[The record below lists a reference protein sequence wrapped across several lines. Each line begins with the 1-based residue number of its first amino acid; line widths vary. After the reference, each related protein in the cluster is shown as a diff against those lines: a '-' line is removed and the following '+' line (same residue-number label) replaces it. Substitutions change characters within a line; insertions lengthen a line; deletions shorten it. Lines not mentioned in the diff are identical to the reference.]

1 MSEKILF
8 SCKVNGEPVNWEIEA
23 HKSLL
28 RVLRDHY
35 VYDVKCGCEEG
46 DCGTCSVLIDGVATK
61 SCITL
66 AASCNGREVWTCKGL
81 GYHDKLVRR
90 LQDAFVECGSVQ
102 CGFCTP
108 GMIMA
113 ATDMVRRHP
122 EGLDEKTV
130 RTELEGNICRC
141 TGYHNIVKAILAA
154 SDRMSRGEAVAAA

>member
-1 MSEKILF
+1 MSEKVLF
-8 SCKVNGEPVNWEIEA
+8 SCKVNGEAVNWEIDA
-23 HKSLL
+23 HQNLL
-28 RVLRDHY
+28 RVLRDHA

-66 AASCNGREVWTCKGL
+66 AAACNGHEIWTCKGL

-108 GMIMA
+108 GMIIAGTEYLTQGGKPDRA
-113 ATDMVRRHP
+113 AIRVAIS
-122 EGLDEKTV
+122 
-130 RTELEGNICRC
+130 GNLCRC
-141 TGYHNIVKAILAA
+141 TGYVKIVDAIYKVAKEIEEGVLA
-154 SDRMSRGEAVAAA
+154 